1 MGAGSVTFS
10 ARMKF
15 VQLCLTLLF
24 WFWIMPAKVLAA
36 DRGKQSLDK
45 AKVEF
50 LNRYAETLEAEYA
63 DSWELGRLLQKKVE
77 EFLEKPSAE
86 ALTAAREAWINCREP
101 YDQSE
106 VGRFY
111 DGPIENI
118 EGLINAWPIDEN
130 YIDYTLAAPNSGI
143 INDELDFPQ
152 ITREVILGANEKE
165 GKKTVSTG
173 FHAIEYLLWGQDLY
187 VDSPGRRSYL
197 DYVESTAGPGRRAG
211 RRRQYLHLLVDLL
224 VQHLQILANEWAPHQ
239 PTNYRA
245 RFLALPPD
253 QALTKVFAGLGNF
266 SSAELSGERLL
277 VPYATKSQENEQSCF
292 SDTTHLDLLRNEIGI
307 QDVCL
312 GSYPS
317 ISGVAV
323 HGQGLIA
330 LLEAANPKLAAKLQ
344 NQLEITV
351 AALKAIPPPFDQAIL
366 GDDSK
371 PGRVAIKKCLD
382 ALQAQNAMLAEAAE
396 VLHIRLNLK

>member
-1 MGAGSVTFS
+1 MVF
-10 ARMKF
+10 ARMSF
-15 VQLCLTLLF
+15 VQSSLVLLF
-24 WFWIMPAKVLAA
+24 WFWIVTPKILAA
-36 DRGKQSLDK
+36 DRGKPSLDQ
-45 AKVEF
+45 AQVAF
-50 LNRYAETLEAEYA
+50 LNYYAEMMEAEYD
-63 DSWELGRLLQKKVE
+63 DSWEMGRRMQKKVE

-86 ALTAAREAWINCREP
+86 ALSAAREAWVNCREP

-111 DGPIENI
+111 DGPIENV
-118 EGLINAWPIDEN
+118 EGFINAWPIDEN
-130 YIDYTLAAPNSGI
+130 YIDYTVTAPNAGI
-143 INDELDFPQ
+143 INDEVDFPQ

-165 GKKTVSTG
+165 GKKTISTG

-187 VDSPGRRSYL
+187 ADSPGRRSYL
-197 DYVESTAGPGRRAG
+197 DYVESAAGPGMRAV
-211 RRRQYLHLLVDLL
+211 RRRQYLRLLVDLL
-224 VQHLQILANEWAPHQ
+224 VQHLQILTSEWAPHQ

-245 RFLALPPD
+245 RFLALPAD

-292 SDTTHLDLLRNEIGI
+292 SDTTHLDLVRNETGI

-312 GSYPS
+312 GSYLS
-317 ISGVAV
+317 VSGVAV

-330 LLEAANPKLAAKLQ
+330 LLEDANPKLAAELRH
-344 NQLEITV
+344 QLETTV
-351 AALKAIPPPFDQAIL
+351 SALKAIPPPFDQAIL

-371 PGRVAIKKCLD
+371 PGRVAIKKSLD
-382 ALQAQNAMLAEAAE
+382 ALQTQSGMIAEAAE